1 MIKDIEPSKLHKC
14 SSICSDERHTFY
26 IFFFEFSKILL
37 RESMYKKYTET
48 PKKNYKSKG
57 EGEDYETAPKNN
69 LS

>member
-1 MIKDIEPSKLHKC
+1 
-14 SSICSDERHTFY
+14 
-26 IFFFEFSKILL
+26 
-37 RESMYKKYTET
+37 MYKKYTET